1 MLHTY
6 AFVMRHQLK
15 SPKPCEG
22 GARPARRKAG
32 ARFTRAGSGL
42 TDRKK
47 SARRPILAW
56 WCLRSRA
63 SPALALARSPSFY
76 LLTRVALPTD
86 SPRAQTMMTNT
97 ADESAVL
104 QIGSTELAAF
114 DANNRALENMAEIF
128 QTNLSQGVIDPN
140 MLASSEDTIKE
151 GVQQQ
156 QQLRNA
162 MVHMHSLYKNK
173 TASLAAAKDAISEII
188 VAAQESAAQD
198 AAAKAAADEENM
210 KFARSIL
217 AAGPRLTRSIRRV
230 LEEYQ
235 VSRPS

>member
-1 MLHTY
+1 
-6 AFVMRHQLK
+6 
-15 SPKPCEG
+15 
-22 GARPARRKAG
+22 
-32 ARFTRAGSGL
+32 
-42 TDRKK
+42 
-47 SARRPILAW
+47 
-56 WCLRSRA
+56 
-63 SPALALARSPSFY
+63 
-76 LLTRVALPTD
+76 
-86 SPRAQTMMTNT
+86 MMTNT

>member
-1 MLHTY
+1 
-6 AFVMRHQLK
+6 
-15 SPKPCEG
+15 
-22 GARPARRKAG
+22 
-32 ARFTRAGSGL
+32 
-42 TDRKK
+42 
-47 SARRPILAW
+47 
-56 WCLRSRA
+56 
-63 SPALALARSPSFY
+63 
-76 LLTRVALPTD
+76 
-86 SPRAQTMMTNT
+86 MMTNT

-151 GVQQQ
+151 GVQ